1 MLTIAIVEPHTLYRL
16 GLARLLADTLPSA
29 KLLGMDYTSLET
41 QAERQRCE
49 LLLLS
54 VPSVKASYTLLSTA
68 ERRFQ
73 ADAILLMADT
83 PYALPSPH
91 DSPAAV
97 MGHLLKSASAE
108 LMIASVNLVLAGGT
122 CFNYP
127 GTEALQNLSSDGSR
141 AFLPSKATIESFD
154 SLVISSYQPTRW
166 PPEDDS
172 LSSSQV
178 DEAQLLGITPRQ
190 YEVLVLL
197 ARGLT
202 IKGIAFELDISAAT
216 AKAHAET
223 LYIRMNVSNRN
234 EAVYQAVA
242 KGARLGI
249 PTWED

>member
-1 MLTIAIVEPHTLYRL
+1 
-16 GLARLLADTLPSA
+16 
-29 KLLGMDYTSLET
+29 
-41 QAERQRCE
+41 
-49 LLLLS
+49 
-54 VPSVKASYTLLSTA
+54 
-68 ERRFQ
+68 
-73 ADAILLMADT
+73 
-83 PYALPSPH
+83 
-91 DSPAAV
+91 
-97 MGHLLKSASAE
+97 
-108 LMIASVNLVLAGGT
+108 MIASVNLVLAGGT